1 MYIQNT
7 AKWKAA
13 NVWAKKKGYKFLLIT
28 EKELNIKWKS

>member
-13 NVWAKKKGYKFLLIT
+13 NVWAKKNGCKFLILT
-28 EKELNIKWKS
+28 EKELNI